1 MKFVHHLFE
10 SFIGN
15 VGVDLRG
22 GNIGM
27 PKQYLHYAQIGAMVH
42 QMRGEGV
49 AQIVRRNMRHANLL
63 GIARNRHPSELAADA
78 CFLLRD
84 KQRIATGVF

>member
-10 SFIGN
+10 PFIGN

-22 GNIGM
+22 GDVGM
-27 PKQYLHYAQIGAMVH
+27 PKQHLHYAQISAVVH

-49 AQIVRRNMRHANLL
+49 AQIVR
-63 GIARNRHPSELAADA
+63 
-78 CFLLRD
+78 
-84 KQRIATGVF
+84 